1 MQRQQ
6 RRRKKDATRR
16 GSTQTPEGA
25 PRARE
30 IGDVVVVVALAVVVV
45 LAVAVERNVRYPAA
59 PDLAGR
65 C

>member
-30 IGDVVVVVALAVVVV
+30 IGDVVVVVVVVA

-59 PDLAGR
+59 PDPAGR
-65 C
+65 Y